1 MIKLFALAVFLLAAC
16 SNYSDVRPGA
26 ARLGAKIAPT
36 TLAEIAP
43 TTAAEIAP
51 TTSGAGPEIA
61 PTSVPVSEIAPTTGD
76 ESLAVQG
83 LATAAAE
90 IAPTTAPK
98 LHQQPQK
105 LHQQDVGVV
114 EQATAIYGG
123 QDDNT
128 TWIAAALL
136 GVFLF
141 LVWAVWVGRVVDRI
155 MRRAR

>member
-1 MIKLFALAVFLLAAC
+1 MNRFIICALFAIFLVGCSSDGSAAL
-16 SNYSDVRPGA
+16 RPGA
-26 ARLGAKIAPT
+26 SRLGAKIAPT
-36 TLAEIAP
+36 TAP
-43 TTAAEIAP
+43 P
-51 TTSGAGPEIA
+51 PEIA